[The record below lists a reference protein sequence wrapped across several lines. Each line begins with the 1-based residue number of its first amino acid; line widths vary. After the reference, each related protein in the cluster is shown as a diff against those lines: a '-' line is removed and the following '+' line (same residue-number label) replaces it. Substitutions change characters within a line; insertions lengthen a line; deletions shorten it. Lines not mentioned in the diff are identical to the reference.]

1 MNHESEENITLG
13 HDTIKQEPKA
23 YQSIEKKNSFEKSRL
38 SMV

>member
-13 HDTIKQEPKA
+13 HDTIKRKSKA
-23 YQSIEKKNSFEKSRL
+23 YQSIEKKNSFERPPL